1 MKLNSNTRK
10 ANNFIQRYSA
20 SIDEYLTDVYNN
32 PSEQKVEAYKSCY
45 RKMLKMHGSFL
56 RIISY
61 STFTFTVAWVY
72 PEGQKVMLN
81 VETAYNSY
89 QMEFSE

>member
-1 MKLNSNTRK
+1 MYMITRL
-10 ANNFIQRYSA
+10 A
-20 SIDEYLTDVYNN
+20 
-32 PSEQKVEAYKSCY
+32 QKIEAFKMCY

-61 STFTFTVAWVY
+61 NTFTFTVAWVY
-72 PEGQKVMLN
+72 PYDNKVMLN

-89 QMEFSE
+89 QIEY